1 MLYHNDKSVLF
12 FNGEYKKVKDFRIS
26 PFNQTLHYGY
36 GVFEGLRA
44 YNTQQGPHIFK
55 MRRHFERLAKS
66 AEKLNIQMP
75 YSVPEMINFAYELIE
90 RNDMRETYIRPL
102 VFMDKNMTLRA
113 HDADQPNLLM
123 TCWKWNR
130 YYPSNYLKVLVSSWR
145 RPHIKTMPVDIKAIG
160 NYINSILATREA
172 LQGGYDDA
180 LLLDVEGYIASG
192 PGASFFM
199 EKNGRLIVPPVVH
212 IFPSITRTILIEI
225 ATQMGIEVVEKQYG
239 VDEVLDADG
248 AFFAGTAAEV
258 AGIESINGHKLRLA
272 WEDTIGHLLHNRYKR
287 IVSGKDTNFLE
298 YF

>member
-55 MRRHFERLAKS
+55 VRRHFERLAKS

-130 YYPSNYLKVLVSSWR
+130 YYPSNHLKVLVSSWR
-145 RPHIKTMPVDIKAIG
+145 RPHIKTMPVDIKATG

-272 WEDTIGHLLHNRYKR
+272 WEDTIGHLLQNRYKR

>member
-55 MRRHFERLAKS
+55 VRRHFERLAKS
-66 AEKLNIQMP
+66 AEKLNFQMP

-130 YYPSNYLKVLVSSWR
+130 YYPSNHLKVLVSSWR
-145 RPHIKTMPVDIKAIG
+145 RPHIKTMPVDIKATG

>member
-55 MRRHFERLAKS
+55 VRRHFERLAKS

-145 RPHIKTMPVDIKAIG
+145 RPHIKTMPVDIKATG

>member
-55 MRRHFERLAKS
+55 VRRHFERLAKS

-130 YYPSNYLKVLVSSWR
+130 YYPSNHLKVLVSSWR
-145 RPHIKTMPVDIKAIG
+145 RPHIKTMPVDIKATG

>member
-55 MRRHFERLAKS
+55 VRRHFERLAKS

-90 RNDMRETYIRPL
+90 RNDMCETYIRPL

-130 YYPSNYLKVLVSSWR
+130 YYPSNHLKVLVSSWR
-145 RPHIKTMPVDIKAIG
+145 RPHIKTMPVDIKATG